1 MEKNNLDKLYQ
12 QKLNDYSELPDA
24 KVWSRIEASLDKK
37 KKKRVIPIWWYM
49 GGAAAVLLISILV
62 FNPLSNNGIN
72 PALTETETTIPE
84 VNSSSK
90 DAKEIEVT
98 STELKTEIQEK
109 NSSTG
114 DSITE
119 YPSKFSTSTTNK
131 LTSTNTSSQKAIE
144 KQNSEVVSTIV
155 RKENSDVKQN
165 TLSKEIDDSKD
176 AVAVQE
182 NSIDE
187 TLSKDTNI
195 NAGLNQVTAK
205 ENKEEVAA
213 NQTTKKSLFEEI
225 EKKQKE
231 DDKEVKVVNADKKW
245 SVGPSVAPVY
255 YNAFGDGSPI
265 HSNFAENS
273 KSGNLNLSY
282 GLSVGYKLNNKL
294 TVRSGVHR
302 VNYGYDTEEISFT
315 ATFDP
320 IASAQIENINYNQT
334 ARTIV
339 VENNTKRA
347 DANASA
353 AEFANTSPAFNGR
366 MVQNVGYVEVP
377 VELNYALLDKK
388 FGINVIGGFSSLF
401 LVDNS
406 ISLEADGLSTEMGEA
421 NNVNSVNFSSN
432 IGIGL
437 NYQFSKN
444 IQFNLEPIFK
454 YQLSA
459 FADEAGTFNP
469 YAVGIYSGLNFRF

>member
-1 MEKNNLDKLYQ
+1 MEKNNLDELYQ

-24 KVWSRIEASLDKK
+24 RVWSRIEASLDKK

-49 GGAAAVLLISILV
+49 GGAAAILLISIVLL
-62 FNPLSNNGIN
+62 NPFENSENN
-72 PALTETETTIPE
+72 PELTETETTTPE
-84 VNSSSK
+84 VNSSIDDTK
-90 DAKEIEVT
+90 KTEVT
-98 STELKTEIQEK
+98 STDSKTEIQNNN
-109 NSSTG
+109 NSSD
-114 DSITE
+114 DSIKE
-119 YPSKFSTSTTNK
+119 YPSRIGIPNTK
-131 LTSTNTSSQKAIE
+131 LASTNTNSSKTAT
-144 KQNSEVVSTIV
+144 KQYSETKTTIV
-155 RKENSDVKQN
+155 TKDNSNVKQS

-176 AVAVQE
+176 AVANQE
-182 NSIDE
+182 NPN
-187 TLSKDTNI
+187 TKTRFKDTNI
-195 NAGLNQVTAK
+195 NNGSNQVKGEKSEKQVTDN
-205 ENKEEVAA
+205 EII
-213 NQTTKKSLFEEI
+213 KKSLFEEI
-225 EKKQKE
+225 EDQQKNE
-231 DDKEVKVVNADKKW
+231 NKEVTVANTAKKW
-245 SVGPSVAPVY
+245 TVGPSIAPVY

-282 GLSVGYKLNNKL
+282 GLTVGYQLNQKL
-294 TVRSGVHR
+294 TIRSGVHR

-315 ATFDP
+315 AMFDP
-320 IASAQIENINYNQT
+320 IASTQIENINYNQT

-347 DANASA
+347 DADASA

-406 ISLEADGLSTEMGEA
+406 ISLEADGLITEMGEA

-432 IGIGL
+432 IGLGL

-444 IQFNLEPIFK
+444 IQINLEPMFK
-454 YQLSA
+454 YQLST
-459 FADEAGTFNP
+459 FSEEAGTFNP
-469 YAVGIYSGLNFRF
+469 YAVGVYSGLSFRF